1 MNITILQTD
10 ILWAQPEANRQRI
23 SQLIE
28 HLGPTDLI
36 VLPEMFSTGFAT
48 QPEGIAEADGG
59 SLRWMAAM
67 AASTQAALAG
77 SIAIREGER
86 YYNRFYFVKPDG
98 ELAFYDKRHLFTYG
112 GEDKAFTPGRDRVV
126 VEWRGV
132 RILLQVCYDL
142 RFPVFSRNHDDY
154 DLVLYVANWPEG
166 RRQAWDLLLRARA
179 IENQCYVV
187 GVNRVGKAQ
196 VNYNGGSAIVDFR
209 ALCSPHVSTDR
220 NRRPRPSSTCRA
232 CRPSASS
239 FPCSTTPTPS
249 GCVNYNVECGVLN
262 VE

>member
-48 QPEGIAEADGG
+48 QPEGIAEGDGG

-67 AASTQAALAG
+67 AASTQAAVAG

-98 ELAFYDKRHLFTYG
+98 EVAFYDKRHLFTYG

-196 VNYNGGSAIVDFR
+196 VNYNGGSAIVDFQGTLLAACVDGQESWATAQLNMPR
-209 ALCSPHVSTDR
+209 LMAFRKQFPVLQDADAFRLC
-220 NRRPRPSSTCRA
+220 
-232 CRPSASS
+232 
-239 FPCSTTPTPS
+239 
-249 GCVNYNVECGVLN
+249 EL
-262 VE
+262 